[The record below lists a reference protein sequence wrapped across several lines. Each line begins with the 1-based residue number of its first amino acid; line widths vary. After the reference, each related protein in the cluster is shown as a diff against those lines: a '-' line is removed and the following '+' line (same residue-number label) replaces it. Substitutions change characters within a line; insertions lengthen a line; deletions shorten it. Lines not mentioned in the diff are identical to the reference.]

1 MRGPGELSGRKQW
14 GISDLG
20 MEAIRNIKM
29 VEAARL
35 EATALVEKDPEL
47 KNYPLLLDRVGRA
60 VSAVHL
66 E

>member
-1 MRGPGELSGRKQW
+1 
-14 GISDLG
+14 
-20 MEAIRNIKM
+20 M